1 MRALAIPLVLFL
13 ASGIAWLHIDFVGY
27 AGEVAGDWVF
37 KLSPSLPDPVPSQEE
52 IARQRWL
59 EDGLAPPWFLS
70 NGYIRFAH
78 ASPENSTWAGP
89 DFWHNLI
96 LAGRLLLPIIGLA
109 MFASRWFRA
118 KP

>member
-13 ASGIAWLHIDFVGY
+13 ASGIAWFHIDFVGY
-27 AGEVAGDWVF
+27 VGEVAGDWVF

-59 EDGLAPPWFLS
+59 EDGQAPTWFLS

-78 ASPENSTWAGP
+78 ESPENPTWAGP

-96 LAGRLLLPIIGLA
+96 LAGRLLLPVIGLTLIA
-109 MFASRWFRA
+109 FRWFRK